1 MLAVSMLAACLCAAV
16 AAAAEVTYALRI
28 ENGHLPEN
36 MRLIRVKRN
45 DVVKVEWTSDRPMI
59 IHLHGYDIGK
69 QVTPGTVTDMAF
81 TARATGRFTVEP
93 HLGRE
98 ASGGHT
104 HGNVLV
110 TIEVYP

>member
-59 IHLHGYDIGK
+59 IHLHGYDIEK
-69 QVTPGTVTDMAF
+69 
-81 TARATGRFTVEP
+81 
-93 HLGRE
+93 
-98 ASGGHT
+98 
-104 HGNVLV
+104 
-110 TIEVYP
+110 